1 MYQAL
6 TFIHVLVALAIVG
19 LVLLQQGRGAD
30 AGAGF
35 GGASTSLF
43 GARGASSFLSR
54 TTAIL
59 ATVFFVNSIG
69 LSFLASRKDARIPDI
84 MESVTESTKPS
95 DLPVAVDEKSSAAPA
110 ADLPTDKPGK

>member
-19 LVLLQQGRGAD
+19 LIMLQQGRGAD

-35 GGASTSLF
+35 GGSSTSLF

-59 ATVFFVNSIG
+59 ATVFFINSIG
-69 LSFLASRKDARIPDI
+69 LSFLASRKDTKAPDL
-84 MESVTESTKPS
+84 MDSSVESVQAS
-95 DLPVAVDEKSSAAPA
+95 DLPKAVDDQPSGKPA
-110 ADLPTDKPGK
+110 VDVPAVNPAK